1 MDGSSSSLP
10 SAVFPNDFPEFSF
23 FLVIKKIIIP
33 ELMGALLKFFEIDL
47 CILQLAAIVNAVGHP
62 SPLPFIGTPSFLL
75 PPSILFFWCF
85 RETFP
90 LRAPH
95 KTACCMQPPPHLIFL
110 CGAVSKSAPENKF
123 MIYRKHMLLPLFR
136 WALLPLSV
144 SLPLQEVGAY
154 YTLSPV
160 VVVLIVACCFLS
172 ASFVQFPIRRIS
184 LYSLPIIIA
193 AITNNRSTSIGTPIG
208 VWRGEI
214 YIV

>member
-1 MDGSSSSLP
+1 MDRVLLSSFSQRFSG
-10 SAVFPNDFPEFSF
+10 VFI

-33 ELMGALLKFFEIDL
+33 ELMAALLKFFEIDL
-47 CILQLAAIVNAVGHP
+47 CISQLAAIVNAVGHP
-62 SPLPFIGTPSFLL
+62 SPLPFLLPFIGTPSFLL

-95 KTACCMQPPPHLIFL
+95 KTACCMQPPPHLICL
-110 CGAVSKSAPENKF
+110 CGAVSKSARENKF

-154 YTLSPV
+154 YSLSLV